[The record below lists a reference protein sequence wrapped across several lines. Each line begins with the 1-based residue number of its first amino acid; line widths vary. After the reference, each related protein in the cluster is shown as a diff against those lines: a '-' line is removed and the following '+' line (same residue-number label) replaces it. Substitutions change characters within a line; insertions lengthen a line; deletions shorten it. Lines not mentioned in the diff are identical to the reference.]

1 MQRFILS
8 FTLFILSFALSIPA
22 SYAGKADDTLN
33 IPFNHEVKALD
44 NYFTTDRVTIIMGRL
59 LFDSLIYRD
68 PETYQYKP
76 LLATSYKSI
85 DDRTMEFVLR
95 HVVKYHNGEE
105 FDADDVVFTFNFFS
119 DPANKVK
126 THRNV
131 NWIERVEK
139 LGKYKVRLITKKP
152 FPAAIEYLA
161 GPLPIYTNEHY
172 DNVGPD
178 AFGANPIGTG
188 HYHATEVEESTLPKA
203 NKSEISKFKKNLALN
218 IPEEIVN
225 AVTHIV
231 FLDHG
236 IISMEI
242 SGRFHH
248 IVNDFSR
255 IYAYQ
260 ISNKLKRIGYIRM
273 PPSPFNPLF
282 VMFQGILQIGNMSS

>member
-1 MQRFILS
+1 MIMRKIMKRFILS

-33 IPFNHEVKALD
+33 IAFNHKVKALD

-131 NWIERVEK
+131 NWIARVEK

-152 FPAAIEYLA
+152 FPASIEYIA
-161 GPLPIYTNEHY
+161 GPLLIYTNEHY
-172 DNVGPD
+172 ANVGTD
-178 AFGANPIGTG
+178 RFGANPIGTG
-188 HYHATEVEESTLPKA
+188 PYRATEVEESTLPKA
-203 NKSEISKFKKNLALN
+203 NKSEISKFKKNLALD
-218 IPEEIVN
+218 IPEEIMN
-225 AVTHIV
+225 AITHIV
-231 FLDHG
+231 FLDHE

-242 SGRFHH
+242 SGRYHH
-248 IVNDFSR
+248 IVDDFSQ

-260 ISNKLKRIGYIRM
+260 ISNELKRIGLYPDAPIT
-273 PPSPFNPLF
+273 F
-282 VMFQGILQIGNMSS
+282 